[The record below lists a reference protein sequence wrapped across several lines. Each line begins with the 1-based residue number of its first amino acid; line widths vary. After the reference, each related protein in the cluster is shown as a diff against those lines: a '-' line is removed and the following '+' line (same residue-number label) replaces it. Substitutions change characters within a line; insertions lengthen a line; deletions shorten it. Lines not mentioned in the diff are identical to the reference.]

1 MYTVFE
7 VESEVRTEDCWQ
19 QEIRYTLVWEND
31 RELQWLGTECHAKQ
45 RHEQNFTALGVKEGA
60 QVSSLLNG
68 MDKVHLLTRES
79 SFAREDHEVVLIYV
93 E

>member
-31 RELQWLGTECHAKQ
+31 RELQWLGTEHSARQ
-45 RHEQNFTALGVKEGA
+45 RHEQISQLRV
-60 QVSSLLNG
+60 
-68 MDKVHLLTRES
+68 
-79 SFAREDHEVVLIYV
+79 
-93 E
+93 